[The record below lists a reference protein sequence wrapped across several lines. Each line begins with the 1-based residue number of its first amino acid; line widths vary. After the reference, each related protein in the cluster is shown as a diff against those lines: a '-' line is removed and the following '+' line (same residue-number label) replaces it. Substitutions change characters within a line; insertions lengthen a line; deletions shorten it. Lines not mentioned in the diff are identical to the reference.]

1 MKPCIL
7 LCLFLMLIPIFGI
20 SASADLPSLPSLDG
34 ANAVYFAHVESG
46 AVVCEKNATQQVA
59 AGSSVKVMSGLLFCE
74 QLGNRQNETVLITEE
89 MVIDSYG
96 YRLYIEAG
104 DLIPVSQLL
113 YAAVCGSY
121 NDAFDVL
128 ACYIA
133 GSKSAFVTQ
142 MNQKAAALGATQTI
156 FTDPSGIDDSSRT
169 TASDLGKIALAASQN
184 PLYMEINSTVRY
196 TFRATGMLPDKTVYN
211 PNALLSSSTTAG
223 YTNSRCH
230 GMSAGQTTLGGACVV
245 TLADN
250 GKEQYVSV
258 VLGGTVTE
266 SENHAYLLTNR
277 IIGWVYASY
286 TYMEVISPDTELCSI
301 PVTVSDVISELEV
314 RVKDSCY
321 LYLPKNYEIGKDIVY
336 SIRLINDE
344 LEAPVEDGAFV
355 GYVAILQGGKTLTTL
370 PLYTVGGAERS
381 DFISSMKSIQ
391 EITTS
396 RAFVA
401 GAIFFVVVLTAWIVT
416 ETVIV
421 YHRRHKWDKYFSMKM
436 SPLPFDE
443 EKKKKK

>member
-1 MKPCIL
+1 MMKRTIL
-7 LCLFLMLIPIFGI
+7 LCLLSMLLPIFGV
-20 SASADLPSLPSLDG
+20 SVSADLPALPSLDG

-46 AVVCEKNATQQVA
+46 SVVCEKNSAQQVA
-59 AGSSVKVMSGLLFCE
+59 AGSSVKVMSGLLLCE
-74 QLGNRQNETVLITEE
+74 HLGNRQNETVTVTED

-104 DLIPVSQLL
+104 DTISVGQLL

-121 NDAFDVL
+121 NDAYDVL
-128 ACYIA
+128 ACYVA
-133 GSKSAFVTQ
+133 GSKNAFVAL
-142 MNQKAAALGATQTI
+142 MNQRAATLGASQTL

-169 TASDLGKIALAASQN
+169 TAADMGKIALAASKN
-184 PLYMEINSTVRY
+184 ALYMEINSTVRY
-196 TFRATGMLPDKTVYN
+196 AFRATELLPDKTVYN
-211 PNALLSSSTTAG
+211 PNALLSSSTTVG

-250 GKEQYVSV
+250 GEEQYISV
-258 VLGGTVTE
+258 VLGGSVTE
-266 SENHAYLLTNR
+266 TENHAYLLTNR

-301 PVTVSDVISELEV
+301 PVTVSDVTPELDV
-314 RVKDSCY
+314 RVKESCF
-321 LYLPKNYEIGKDIVY
+321 LYLPKSYEIGKDIVY

-344 LEAPVEDGAFV
+344 LEAPVDDGAFV
-355 GYVAILQGGKTLTTL
+355 GYVAILQEGQTLTTL
-370 PLYTVGGAERS
+370 PLYTVGSAERS
-381 DFISSMKSIQ
+381 EFISSMNSIQ

-401 GAIFFVVVLTAWIVT
+401 GAIFFVVVLTGWIVT
-416 ETVIV
+416 ETVIIRR
-421 YHRRHKWDKYFSMKM
+421 RRHKWDKYFSMKM

-443 EKKKKK
+443 KKKK